1 MENSLEDV
9 KVNVKIKLAGLWI
22 ALMFFYAY
30 NDILS
35 FFRKDIMDEILTG
48 EVGGI
53 TIDQTFLLAAGILM
67 SIPIFMI
74 FLSLMLPAVY
84 NRWVNIIV
92 GIFHIIVL
100 AGSMLVP
107 GDLWINYALY
117 EILEA
122 IFILLII
129 WFAWTWPKSTSN

>member
-1 MENSLEDV
+1 MERNLEDLN
-9 KVNVKIKLAGLWI
+9 VNVKIKLSGLWI

-35 FFRKDIMDEILTG
+35 FFRQDIMQEVLSG
-48 EVGGI
+48 KVGGI
-53 TIDQTFLLAAGILM
+53 DINQTFLLGAGILM

-74 FLSLMLPAVY
+74 FLSLILPAKF

-92 GIFHIIVL
+92 GLFHIVVL
-100 AGSMLVP
+100 LASMLVP

-122 IFILLII
+122 IFIVLIL
-129 WFAWTWPKSTSN
+129 WFAWTWPKITSD

>member
-1 MENSLEDV
+1 MESNLEDV
-9 KVNVKIKLAGLWI
+9 KVNVKIILSGLWI

-35 FFRKDIMDEILTG
+35 FFRKDIAEEVLTG
-48 EVGGI
+48 KMGGI
-53 TIDQTFLLAAGILM
+53 EINQTFLFGAGILM

-74 FLSLMLPAVY
+74 FLSLILPAKY

-92 GIFHIIVL
+92 GIFHIIILL
-100 AGSMLVP
+100 ASMLVP

-122 IFILLII
+122 IFIILII
-129 WFAWTWPKSTSN
+129 WFAWTWPKNTSN